1 MKSLSIMVFSSTIC
15 GVIPHVLLKW
25 LLRKEVG
32 RDLKC
37 FRLYF
42 SAPFTILGVCLSEP
56 MIPQLAFPVIYL
68 LTGPRFKAAAV
79 LRRVITE
86 LAGSLC
92 ECPEPGQPSLKS
104 MTSPRHS
111 EQWAGAFWFCVPS
124 LLALIQTNKWK
135 YALERYGGENKSLSY
150 QIWKEE
156 TRAALGI

>member
-56 MIPQLAFPVIYL
+56 MIPPVSFSRDL
-68 LTGPRFKAAAV
+68 PA
-79 LRRVITE
+79 
-86 LAGSLC
+86 
-92 ECPEPGQPSLKS
+92 
-104 MTSPRHS
+104 H
-111 EQWAGAFWFCVPS
+111 
-124 LLALIQTNKWK
+124 
-135 YALERYGGENKSLSY
+135 
-150 QIWKEE
+150 
-156 TRAALGI
+156 RAALQGRCCLAQSDYRACRESLRMSGAWTAVTEIHDVTQALRAVSGGILVLCSQSTCADSNKQMEVCIGKIRGRK